1 MNVHGII
8 ICLSDSKNLST
19 ISNRV
24 RPLIN
29 NLHIQEELRH
39 PTNPT
44 IGCYMAHMKAL
55 TYGIQVMQRRNL
67 EYIIIG
73 EEDITIDYNSKNYQ
87 NILECLKSYSRCSQY
102 ILHLG
107 GIPNFTNSI
116 KNITKNIINKNTLI
130 TNVYLTTCYAINIS
144 IAKKLY
150 SILNKSSYHIHC
162 DAIFANSKIEQR
174 LVKGNIVNQLND
186 YYSENTYLHNFLNT
200 KSITNLCLY
209 LNKLSIFFITD
220 FTIIILLLIINVNY
234 NDFLLKSLIV
244 ETLIYTINMFKPF
257 VLNCRYNKYLNK
269 NIFTY
274 IEIIKLLRIIT
285 FKEMVNIVL

>member
-1 MNVHGII
+1 MIIHGII
-8 ICLSDSKNLST
+8 ICVSGSKNLPT

-24 RPLIN
+24 KPLIS
-29 NLHIQEELRH
+29 NLHIQEEIKH

-55 TYGIQVMQRRNL
+55 LYGIELMQRKNL

-73 EEDITIDYNSKNYQ
+73 EEDIVIDYNSKYYN
-87 NILECLKSYSRCSQY
+87 NIIECLKNYSRFSQY

-107 GIPNFTNSI
+107 GIPNVTNSI
-116 KNITKNIINKNTLI
+116 KNITKNIINKNILI
-130 TNVYLTTCYAINIS
+130 TDVYLTTCYAINIS

-162 DAIFANSKIEQR
+162 DAIFANSRIEQR

-186 YYSENTYLHNFLNT
+186 YSSKNTYLHNFLDT
-200 KSITNLCLY
+200 KSVIDVNLY
-209 LNKLSIFFITD
+209 FNKFSIFFVTD
-220 FTIIILLLIINVNY
+220 FTIIALLVTINIY
-234 NDFLLKSLIV
+234 NGFLLKSLTI
-244 ETLIYTINMFKPF
+244 ETLIYTINIIKPYL
-257 VLNCRYNKYLNK
+257 LNYRFNKYLNK

-274 IEIIKLLRIIT
+274 LEIVKLLRIIT
-285 FKEMVNIVL
+285 FKEIINIVL